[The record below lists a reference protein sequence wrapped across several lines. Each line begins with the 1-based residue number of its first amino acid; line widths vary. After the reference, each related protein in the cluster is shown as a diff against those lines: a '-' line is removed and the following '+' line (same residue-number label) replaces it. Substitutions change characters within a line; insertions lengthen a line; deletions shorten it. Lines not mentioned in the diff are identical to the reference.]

1 MNHVAIVLKQ
11 LREKADKVKGELA
24 GIEAAIVALGGTVGS
39 TAAPKGRRNRKAVAT
54 ASTTT
59 TTASRAPRVRNRA
72 GNGADSPELIA
83 ALKAISE
90 RTDIHGIQKAQES
103 RKVRAAFKRGDAVA
117 PAHARPEGAVLGEAA
132 SAELS

>member
-11 LREKADKVKGELA
+11 LREKADKVRGELA
-24 GIEAAIVALGGTVGS
+24 GIEAAIVALGGTVSS
-39 TAAPKGRRNRKAVAT
+39 TAAPKARSRNRKAAAT

-59 TTASRAPRVRNRA
+59 TTASRAPRVRTKA
-72 GNGADSPELIA
+72 NGADSPELIA